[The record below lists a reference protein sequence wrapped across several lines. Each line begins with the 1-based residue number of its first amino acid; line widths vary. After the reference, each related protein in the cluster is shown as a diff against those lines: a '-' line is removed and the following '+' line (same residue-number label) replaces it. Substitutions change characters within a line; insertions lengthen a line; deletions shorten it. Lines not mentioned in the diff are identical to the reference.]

1 MRAAR
6 CNIGRARADP
16 VRSIAFRGDFGQAP
30 ARRPAAS
37 LRARTQNRVADPLL
51 TPKRRWTAASLAR
64 GSRRAHPSRLGTA
77 RANPQFLFARPL
89 NDSTL

>member
-51 TPKRRWTAASLAR
+51 
-64 GSRRAHPSRLGTA
+64 
-77 RANPQFLFARPL
+77 
-89 NDSTL
+89 